1 MKLLAVV
8 AERARE
14 HRVAQRDGVAH
25 DGVKHRLNV
34 GRRAANDLENLGG
47 RRLPLER
54 LLRLVEQAH
63 VLDRDHRLAGEGLE
77 ELHLLVAEQ
86 SGVGTGN
93 GDGADGLT
101 FAHHRHAERGAKP
114 GQLRHRL
121 NAYSGSASTSGRCTI
136 EPLRIVLAT
145 TDWVDRRIGNSRRNA
160 STLADRCRRGCRRE
174 STRRRR

>member
-77 ELHLLVAEQ
+77 GSTCL
-86 SGVGTGN
+86 S
-93 GDGADGLT
+93 
-101 FAHHRHAERGAKP
+101 
-114 GQLRHRL
+114 L
-121 NAYSGSASTSGRCTI
+121 NNPVSGR
-136 EPLRIVLAT
+136 AT
-145 TDWVDRRIGNSRRNA
+145 VMAPTV
-160 STLADRCRRGCRRE
+160 
-174 STRRRR
+174 